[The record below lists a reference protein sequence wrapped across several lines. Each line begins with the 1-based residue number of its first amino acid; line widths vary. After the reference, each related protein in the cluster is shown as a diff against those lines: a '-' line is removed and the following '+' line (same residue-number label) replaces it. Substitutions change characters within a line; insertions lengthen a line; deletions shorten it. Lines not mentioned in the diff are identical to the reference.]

1 MTQKP
6 RRRKRRK
13 GILLCENLFEGS
25 AHINGK
31 QKLTKDNL
39 SEVPRKAEASCY
51 ESKDTMVPYLCRKN
65 EIETHIQ
72 AFFQEGGCASIGINL
87 SSQTGLK

>member
-13 GILLCENLFEGS
+13 GIVLCENLFEGS
-25 AHINGK
+25 AYINGK

-39 SEVPRKAEASCY
+39 SEVPRKSEASC
-51 ESKDTMVPYLCRKN
+51 
-65 EIETHIQ
+65 
-72 AFFQEGGCASIGINL
+72 
-87 SSQTGLK
+87 